1 MYPPRCGDRMKS
13 KPMIG
18 QIMAQER
25 RMKRRVEKRGFNMSL
40 QESPQ
45 EPRGE
50 LGFTL
55 AAVGMESSRSAY
67 LRQAREA
74 MIQSGEPCPHC
85 MPVFGPKEG
94 RCCNCA
100 RDW

>member
-1 MYPPRCGDRMKS
+1 MKN

-40 QESPQ
+40 QEGTQ

-55 AAVGMESSRSAY
+55 AAVGVESSRSAY
-67 LRQAREA
+67 LRHARES